1 MIHAKRENPNP
12 KTKTAQTSFCFTL
25 EFLETKNW
33 VFGNKPH
40 AEHAKFLK
48 LSETAS
54 FSFYIGISEQ
64 FLGAERAL
72 SHIALAMVSLASVA
86 LQVSAPPTLP
96 VPSAPARSLEPWN

>member
-1 MIHAKRENPNP
+1 MCQPVSATRGMIHAERENPNP

-40 AEHAKFLK
+40 AKCAKFLK

-64 FLGAERAL
+64 FLGAKWAL
-72 SHIALAMVSLASVA
+72 KFDLSDLMAHHSDSMLI
-86 LQVSAPPTLP
+86 
-96 VPSAPARSLEPWN
+96 